1 MFGPCCG
8 RETTVVN
15 TARRPNQEYSGL
27 PSHPVSQKDI
37 KIDINDS
44 DARETAVPVDLAAEI
59 NAQIPPITNR
69 KADLLNELAK
79 RFLAEQR
86 LSPLDRQSLS
96 QSETNFKT
104 LIDQGVQSYVITFFN
119 NEYSEWDDKVWAFK
133 NKETISFNDFTEGEF
148 HALFRNLFYDQ
159 IFKSY
164 LEENNSFYDKKI
176 DDIFQSII
184 SNNET
189 GKSLEDKLSG
199 LKTSVM
205 DINNIITNEWSPDFK
220 FKTCL
225 NQSIYDYI
233 EYLWN
238 PYFEYD
244 GLNKLTEVLI
254 DKLGAAIKLK
264 LKELIDESNLDFSL
278 SQFTFDKKSLEDR
291 ITLILEKIKLVE
303 QQLFQNRLIL
313 LYENKIDD
321 IFQSIT
327 SINESEE
334 SLEDKLSGLKN
345 SAQEIKEIINNEW
358 IPPNF
363 KSKDEYDQQVMLDD
377 NYANKL
383 TGMLE
388 DVLVAVDNT
397 LKQLIEEAKK
407 EFLLSQS
414 VSITEQTN
422 VEEMGS
428 AEFSQVNQ
436 SISDEIP
443 DVEGN
448 ESLTERAGMIS
459 KKIEYLQ
466 KQLSQQHVESQTPVK
481 STRIEPVVEDGS
493 TQKKSHD
500 AQTIADINGFR
511 SMTSYPKIKEGQ
523 NLVQRLIGKAIEK
536 DQSKTNKFEFDFNT
550 ITEPEFNILKQT
562 ILDILLDRGEKVTP
576 ERRNTIKLSNF
587 NPKKDALI
595 NKIKELKKIN
605 TEESIEES
613 QKLYEEYVELF
624 NDIRKDFQIE
634 KLPYERIVPSDNSTS
649 ELGDS
654 VQARIKSLRQNNLNV

>member
-1 MFGPCCG
+1 MFGSCCG

-15 TARRPNQEYSGL
+15 TAQRPNQEYSGL

-69 KADLLNELAK
+69 KADLLNDLAK

-104 LIDQGVQSYVITFFN
+104 LIDQGFQSVITFFGK
-119 NEYSEWDDKVWAFK
+119 EYANWDDKVWAFK

-205 DINNIITNEWSPDFK
+205 GINNIITNEWSPDFPI
-220 FKTCL
+220 FKTYL

-254 DKLGAAIKLK
+254 DKLGAEIELK

-303 QQLFQNRLIL
+303 QQLFQNRLMHS
-313 LYENKIDD
+313 YEIKIHD
-321 IFQSIT
+321 IFQSII
-327 SINESEE
+327 SNNETGK
-334 SLEDKLSGLKN
+334 SLEDKLSGLNK
-345 SAQEIKEIINNEW
+345 SAQEIKEIIYHEW
-358 IPPNF
+358 TPPNF
-363 KSKDEYDQQVMLDD
+363 KSKDECDQQVTLDD

-383 TGMLE
+383 TEMLK
-388 DVLVAVDNT
+388 DVLEAVDII
-397 LKQLIEEAKK
+397 LKQLIKEAKK
-407 EFLLSQS
+407 EFSLSKS
-414 VSITEQTN
+414 VPITEQTN
-422 VEEMGS
+422 VDEMGS

-443 DVEGN
+443 NVVGE
-448 ESLTERAGMIS
+448 ESLQSRVRMVSDNIQL
-459 KKIEYLQ
+459 LQ
-466 KQLSQQHVESQTPVK
+466 QQLSQQHVE

-500 AQTIADINGFR
+500 AQTIADINGLQ
-511 SMTSYPKIKEGQ
+511 SMRSYPKIKDDQ
-523 NLVQRLIGKAIEK
+523 NLVQRLIVKATEK

-605 TEESIEES
+605 TKESIEES

-649 ELGDS
+649 NLGDS